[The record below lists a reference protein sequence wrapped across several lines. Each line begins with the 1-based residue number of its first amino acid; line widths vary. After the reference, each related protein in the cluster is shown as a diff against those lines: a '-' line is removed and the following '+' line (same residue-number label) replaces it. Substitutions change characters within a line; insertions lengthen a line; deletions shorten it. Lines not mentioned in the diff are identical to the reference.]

1 MKSFVVY
8 RALSDFKENIFKL
21 CHDPTWM
28 NKVNL
33 RDSQVLR
40 SGDGVSSMS
49 ALQGREVDLSQV
61 KWAEVG
67 GSGRAPGE
75 GEGGGRTYHSRL
87 CC

>member
-1 MKSFVVY
+1 
-8 RALSDFKENIFKL
+8 
-21 CHDPTWM
+21 M

-61 KWAEVG
+61 KWAEG

-75 GEGGGRTYHSRL
+75 GGGGFKPITPDYVAQIYSFIY
-87 CC
+87 

>member
-61 KWAEVG
+61 KWAEGGVG
-67 GSGRAPGE
+67 QGPR
-75 GEGGGRTYHSRL
+75 
-87 CC
+87 